1 MTSYQPRKYMHLL
14 KYTRILN
21 FMSSVNS
28 SKICYRFD
36 SVKPI
41 CGHHFCKRRKKWQH
55 CCIPNSMLSSNSGA
69 IFQEQRLDCAI
80 NTDRKLPAGKSK
92 SFSVK
97 VSCLTTLLLVT
108 PILKLS
114 LMDLVTDNCRKLPN
128 FGQFFNGFW
137 IFPIFQM

>member
-1 MTSYQPRKYMHLL
+1 MHLL

-28 SKICYRFD
+28 SKSAIDLIRNL
-36 SVKPI
+36 SAKI
-41 CGHHFCKRRKKWQH
+41 IFCKRRKKWQH

-114 LMDLVTDNCRKLPN
+114 LMGLITDNCRKLSSLR
-128 FGQFFNGFW
+128 QFFSTVFG
-137 IFPIFQM
+137 PFQFFKCSPY